1 MREWCSRKTTSKVH
15 RQMPKK
21 TNPMTQRSGAS
32 TNIVLTAVVL
42 VVAVVVIGGVLLLN
56 RGGDSQAGAD
66 GRVPASV
73 LSPKGSDTLLQGP
86 KGAPTLVEFVD
97 YQCPA
102 CHKYYQRVT
111 SKIEKQ
117 YQGRINFVVRNYPL
131 DMHPLAVPA
140 AKAVEA
146 ASMQGKFEQM
156 YHKVFDNYRSWAVA
170 PNGKEVSSDKQ
181 AAVEQFETFARQIG
195 LDVAK
200 FRADMNS
207 EAVAQRIQQDKAD
220 GDRAGVSST
229 PSFYLNGKKLELGN
243 SPLSNLRSELDGA
256 LAK

>member
-1 MREWCSRKTTSKVH
+1 
-15 RQMPKK
+15 MPK
-21 TNPMTQRSGAS
+21 TSNPLTQKSGTS
-32 TNIVLTAVVL
+32 TNIILTAIVL

-56 RGGDSQAGAD
+56 RGSDQAGAD

-73 LSPKGSDTLLQGP
+73 LSPAGADTLSQAG
-86 KGAPTLVEFVD
+86 KNAPTLVEFVD

-102 CHKYYQRVT
+102 CHAYYQQVT

-146 ASMQGKFEQM
+146 ASLQGKFQEM
-156 YHKVFDNYRSWAVA
+156 YHKVFDNYQSWATTK
-170 PNGKEVSSDKQ
+170 GGTDVSSDKQ
-181 AAVEQFETFARQIG
+181 RAIKQFETYAQQIG
-195 LDVAK
+195 LDVEK
-200 FRADMNS
+200 FRADMKS
-207 EAVAQRIQQDKAD
+207 DKVAQRIQQDKAD
-220 GDRAGVSST
+220 GEKAGVSGT
-229 PSFYLNGKKLELGN
+229 PTFFLNGKKLELGN
-243 SPLSNLRSELDGA
+243 SPLKNLEQQLDGA